1 VRLGSVNERRLRALY
16 QGSVAL
22 AYPSFYEGFGLPLV
36 EAMACGTPVIAS
48 NVASMPE
55 VLGDAGILI
64 DPRDEGAWT
73 QAIVGLMNGGE
84 ERERLREAGLRRAAE
99 FTWNRTARLT
109 LDVYRRALA
118 R

>member
-1 VRLGSVNERRLRALY
+1 VNERRLRALY
-16 QGSVAL
+16 QHSVAL

-64 DPRDEGAWT
+64 DPSDEDAWAE
-73 QAIVGLMNGGE
+73 AIIGLLGGGE
-84 ERERLREAGLRRAAE
+84 TRAHLREAGLRRAAE
-99 FTWNRTARLT
+99 FTWDRTARLT

>member
-1 VRLGSVNERRLRALY
+1 
-16 QGSVAL
+16 
-22 AYPSFYEGFGLPLV
+22 
-36 EAMACGTPVIAS
+36 MACGTPVIAS

-64 DPRDEGAWT
+64 DPSDKKAWT
-73 QAIVGLMNGGE
+73 NAIVELLSGGE
-84 ERERLREAGLRRAAE
+84 TRARLREAGLRRATE
-99 FTWNRTARLT
+99 FTWDRTARLT